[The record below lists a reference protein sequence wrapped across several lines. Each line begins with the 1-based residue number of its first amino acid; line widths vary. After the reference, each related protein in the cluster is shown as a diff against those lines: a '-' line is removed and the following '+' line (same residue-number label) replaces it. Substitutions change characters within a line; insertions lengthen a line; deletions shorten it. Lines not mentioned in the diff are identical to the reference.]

1 MKNNY
6 VIFHNAANDSYM
18 NSSENF
24 RGAYAASSAVDVYF
38 EAAAVGDN
46 VSGTKGYDKITLVCT
61 TGEEDRAVEQLAAAM
76 SSSKPGTVKIIADDV
91 NSVYACQDITAVTSI
106 TLNAVGSWLPVTAST
121 TNTNLTAGDSGKVF
135 FCNPGATMAYTLPTI
150 SAALTGWHVTI
161 IATEGIDATATGMD
175 NIINIHAG
183 AGNDDF
189 IGIILDS
196 NDGVGDY
203 AVSGDDYINI
213 TDSAGPGSRIDI
225 FCDGSRY
232 YAYGMT
238 NEAAQVKF
246 NNAAAS

>member
-1 MKNNY
+1 MNGTFL
-6 VIFHNAANDSYM
+6 VFHNDSDDSYM
-18 NSSENF
+18 NSSNNF
-24 RGAYAASSAVDVYF
+24 RGADAGTEFVDMYF

-46 VSGTKGYDKITLVCT
+46 VSGTKGYDKVRLEVLA
-61 TGEEDRAVEQLAAAM
+61 GKEEAVVEGLGAALAGA
-76 SSSKPGTVKIIADDV
+76 KNPVTIVADDV
-91 NSVYACQDITAVTSI
+91 NSKYCHENIEGVTSI

-121 TNTNLTAGDSGKVF
+121 TNTTLTAGDSGKVF

-150 SAALTGWHVTI
+150 SAALTGWHITI

-175 NIINIHAG
+175 NIINIHVGSA
-183 AGNDDF
+183 NDDF

-213 TDSAGPGSRIDI
+213 TDSAGPGSKIDI

-232 YAYGMT
+232 YAYGIT

-246 NNAAAS
+246 NNAAAA